1 MALPRRVHQ
10 PDRPVVEAE
19 KTHRGHAAIKQ
30 VFAELKAG
38 PLAHMPSKSF
48 NANGAWLAIATVA
61 FNLTR
66 ALGVIADGRFTRAE
80 TSTIRSRLI
89 HTPHGSPPL
98 GEGYGCTCP
107 PDGPGPSLGSGCG
120 TRS

>member
-10 PDRPVVEAE
+10 PDRPLVEAE

-66 ALGVIADGRFTRAE
+66 ALGVIADGGCDVGLVGYEMAVLADRAGALLDPM
-80 TSTIRSRLI
+80 LI
-89 HTPHGSPPL
+89 
-98 GEGYGCTCP
+98 GELRE
-107 PDGPGPSLGSGCG
+107 SL
-120 TRS
+120 RR